1 MLWVGSDDGPEG
13 ELVQREGIPY
23 KSVPA
28 AGLHGVSLTSIPS
41 RVFKLTKG
49 YIAAKKIVRE
59 FKPDVMFFT
68 GGYVGFPVAMAGR
81 GIPSVLFVPDIEP
94 GMALNVLAKRADVIT
109 IVCEDSKNFFDAKK
123 NTVITGYPTRV
134 NMSQWDKEQAL
145 ASFGLSPDLPVL
157 FVFGGSK
164 GAQSINHAMRK
175 HITDLTR
182 ECQVIHICGKNNWE
196 EMSKFYETLPDEVK
210 ARYKLFPYLHEE
222 MGAAFTAADLVVSRS
237 GASTLGELPLFGV
250 PALLVPY
257 PYAWRYQKT
266 NADYLIS
273 KGAAELLKDEDLD
286 EQLSARALELLRN
299 KEKLASMKEAMK
311 SLALPDA
318 ANQIFKA
325 LCSAAKTKKKA
336 S

>member
-28 AGLHGVSLTSIPS
+28 AGLHGVSLASIPS

-164 GAQSINHAMRK
+164 GAQSINHAMQK

-196 EMSKFYETLPDEVK
+196 EMSKFYETLPNEVK

-325 LCSAAKTKKKA
+325 LRSAAKTKKKA

>member
-175 HITDLTR
+175 HITELTR

-210 ARYKLFPYLHEE
+210 GRYKLFPYLHEE